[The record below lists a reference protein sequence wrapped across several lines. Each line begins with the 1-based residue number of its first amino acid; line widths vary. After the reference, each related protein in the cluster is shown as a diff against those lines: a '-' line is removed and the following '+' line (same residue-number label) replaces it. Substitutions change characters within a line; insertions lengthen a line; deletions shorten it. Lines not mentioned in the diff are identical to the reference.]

1 MIPICSMNGLGPC
14 RSNTFSNLQP
24 EKIANLIAFLS
35 SDAASAVT
43 GAMIAADGGY
53 SNAGTLCCA

>member
-1 MIPICSMNGLGPC
+1 MNGLGPC